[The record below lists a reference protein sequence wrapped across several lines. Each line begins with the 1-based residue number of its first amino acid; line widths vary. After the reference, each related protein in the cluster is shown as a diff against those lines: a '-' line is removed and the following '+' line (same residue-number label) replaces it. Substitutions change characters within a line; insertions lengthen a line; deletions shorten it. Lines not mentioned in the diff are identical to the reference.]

1 MDKKLKEQIENLI
14 KSSKVFMFMK
24 GTPEEPMC
32 GFSAKAVEVLNN
44 GKIKFETFDVYSD
57 EDIRAGIKEYS
68 KWPTIPQLFINGKFI
83 GGADILVAM
92 AEKGELGKMISLR

>member
-1 MDKKLKEQIENLI
+1 MDKKIKEQIDRLI

-57 EDIRAGIKEYS
+57 EDVRAGIKEYS
-68 KWPTIPQLFINGKFI
+68 KWPTIPQIFINGKFI
-83 GGADILVAM
+83 GGSDILVAM
-92 AEKGELGKMISLR
+92 AEKGELGKMISLS

>member
-57 EDIRAGIKEYS
+57 EDVRAGIKEYS
-68 KWPTIPQLFINGKFI
+68 KWPTIPQIFVNGKFI
-83 GGADILVAM
+83 GGADILVELAG
-92 AEKGELGKMISLR
+92 KGELKKMTGG

>member
-1 MDKKLKEQIENLI
+1 MDKKLKEQIENMT

-44 GKIKFETFDVYSD
+44 GKIKFESFDVYSD
-57 EDIRAGIKEYS
+57 EDVRAGVKEYS
-68 KWPTIPQLFINGKFI
+68 KWPTIPQIFVNGKFI
-83 GGADILVAM
+83 GGADILVELAG
-92 AEKGELGKMISLR
+92 KGELKRMTGS

>member
-1 MDKKLKEQIENLI
+1 MT

-44 GKIKFETFDVYSD
+44 GKIKFESFDVYSD
-57 EDIRAGIKEYS
+57 EDVRAGVKEYS
-68 KWPTIPQLFINGKFI
+68 KWPTIPQIFINGKFI
-83 GGADILVAM
+83 GGADILVELAG
-92 AEKGELGKMISLR
+92 KGELKKMTGG

>member
-1 MDKKLKEQIENLI
+1 MDKKLKEQIENMT

-44 GKIKFETFDVYSD
+44 GKIKFESFDVYSD
-57 EDIRAGIKEYS
+57 EDVRAGVKQYS
-68 KWPTIPQLFINGKFI
+68 KWPTIPQIFINGKFS
-83 GGADILVAM
+83 GECDILVELAG
-92 AEKGELGKMISLR
+92 KGDLGKLAGK

>member
-1 MDKKLKEQIENLI
+1 LDKKIKEQIENLI

-44 GKIKFETFDVYSD
+44 GKIKFESFDVYSD
-57 EDIRAGIKEYS
+57 EDVRAGVKEYS
-68 KWPTIPQLFINGKFI
+68 KWPTIPQIFINGKFI
-83 GGADILVAM
+83 GGADILVELAG
-92 AEKGELGKMISLR
+92 KGELKKMTGG

>member
-1 MDKKLKEQIENLI
+1 MDKKIKEQIENLI

-44 GKIKFETFDVYSD
+44 GKIKFESFDVYSD
-57 EDIRAGIKEYS
+57 EDVRAGVKEYS
-68 KWPTIPQLFINGKFI
+68 KWPTIPQIFINGKFI
-83 GGADILVAM
+83 GGADILVELAG
-92 AEKGELGKMISLR
+92 KGELKKMTGG

>member
-1 MDKKLKEQIENLI
+1 MT

-44 GKIKFETFDVYSD
+44 GKIKFESFDVYSD
-57 EDIRAGIKEYS
+57 EDVRAGIKEYS
-68 KWPTIPQLFINGKFI
+68 KWPTIPQIFVNGKFI
-83 GGADILVAM
+83 GGADILVELAG
-92 AEKGELGKMISLR
+92 KGKLGKLVGK

>member
-1 MDKKLKEQIENLI
+1 LDKKIKEQIENLI

-57 EDIRAGIKEYS
+57 EDVRAGIKEYS
-68 KWPTIPQLFINGKFI
+68 KWPTIPQIFINGKFI
-83 GGADILVAM
+83 GGADILVELAG
-92 AEKGELGKMISLR
+92 KGELKKMTGG

>member
-1 MDKKLKEQIENLI
+1 MDKKIKEQIDNLI

-32 GFSAKAVEVLNN
+32 GFSAKAVDVFKN
-44 GKIKFETFDVYSD
+44 GNVKFETFDVYSD

-68 KWPTIPQLFINGKFI
+68 KWPTIPQIFIDGKFI

-92 AEKGELGKMISLR
+92 AEKGELGKMVK